1 MVQSELAPESAPVPR
16 CVLLVGEAEAV
27 PSSLVAA
34 LDRRGMDIRIVR
46 QPPAVMLEMADHP
59 PEYAPDHPPERRPAN
74 GNAADPTP
82 CPDRSLVVVEPQH
95 QPRAG
100 ELRRALAAYHP
111 TVRVWAYHAHGPDGG
126 ASLEPFPAGPET
138 PAEPAEPP
146 RVKGANQRLR
156 SLVVRVDAE
165 PTPDPGTLISEDELA
180 MLLGPPPDP

>member
-1 MVQSELAPESAPVPR
+1 MAQSDPARNSDPAPR
-16 CVLLVGEAEAV
+16 CVLLVGEAGAV

-46 QPPAVMLEMADHP
+46 QPPAVMLELADRP
-59 PEYAPDHPPERRPAN
+59 AESQPAN
-74 GNAADPTP
+74 GDPQAAVP

-95 QPRAG
+95 QPRAD
-100 ELRRALAAYHP
+100 ELRSTLASYHP

-126 ASLEPFPAGPET
+126 ASLEPYDPPPAPDPDDP
-138 PAEPAEPP
+138 PARPV
-146 RVKGANQRLR
+146 VKGANQRLR

-165 PTPDPGTLISEDELA
+165 PPADPGPLISEDELA